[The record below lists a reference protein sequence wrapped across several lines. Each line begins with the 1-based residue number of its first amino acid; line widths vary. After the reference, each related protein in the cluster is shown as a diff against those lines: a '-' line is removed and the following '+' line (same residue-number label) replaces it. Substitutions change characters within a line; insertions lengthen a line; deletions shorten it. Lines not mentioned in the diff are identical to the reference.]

1 MRIKKPSPAMV
12 VAIVALVMAGGGS
25 AVAAVNFARNAG
37 AVDHLS
43 AVRANASLSKAAGRL
58 VATSRKGVHKGQIPA
73 RFLDTSGVSRPTSF
87 ALGVPVNDNAVGGA
101 NILHSSALG
110 RLTMACNDQSA
121 KVGVEDPTMTI
132 AFTNTSPNTIN
143 IAHVN
148 GGGNPVVSGLAAGTV
163 DQFAV
168 PGSSTFRVHAEYGGT
183 DVVYEGIARQIG
195 QGTNNAS
202 CLVVGTAETV
212 TP

>member
-1 MRIKKPSPAMV
+1 
-12 VAIVALVMAGGGS
+12 
-25 AVAAVNFARNAG
+25 
-37 AVDHLS
+37 
-43 AVRANASLSKAAGRL
+43 

-73 RFLDTSGVSRPTSF
+73 RFLDLSGVARPTSF
-87 ALGVPVNDNAVGGA
+87 ALGVQVNDNALGGA
-101 NILHSSALG
+101 NTLHTSPFG

-121 KVGVEDPTMTI
+121 KVGVEDPTVTI
-132 AFTNTSPNTIN
+132 AFTNTSPNALN
-143 IAHVN
+143 IAHTL
-148 GGGNPVVSGLAAGTV
+148 GGNPPVVSGLAAGTV
-163 DQFAV
+163 DQFTIN
-168 PGSSTFRVHAEYGGT
+168 GTSTFRVHAEFGGT